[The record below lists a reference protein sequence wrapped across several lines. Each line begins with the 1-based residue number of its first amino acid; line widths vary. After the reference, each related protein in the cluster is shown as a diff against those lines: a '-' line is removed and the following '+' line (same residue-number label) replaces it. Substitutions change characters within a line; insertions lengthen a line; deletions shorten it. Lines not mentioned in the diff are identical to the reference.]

1 MLASV
6 SVGVGA
12 LAACAPRST
21 ALLAAANVFWVKQ
34 HTYFFRKN
42 TTSIP
47 RSLAAS
53 PCRRQRPFPR
63 SLTKRRAFF
72 DEWLSEQLLVLVVER
87 SEGQGAEL

>member
-34 HTYFFRKN
+34 HW
-42 TTSIP
+42 
-47 RSLAAS
+47 SLAAS

-63 SLTKRRAFF
+63 SLTKRRALL
-72 DEWLSEQLLVLVVER
+72 DEWLSEQLLVIVVER
-87 SEGQGAEL
+87 SEEQGAEL